1 VEATRASNKEPLSEA
16 KNQEILALQR
26 TKGSR
31 WASIAKGLQ
40 TNRTGLQ
47 ICDHFRS
54 LKGLWSYGWIPHNA
68 GFGFL
73 DLAPSILHSNWF
85 WDYIS

>member
-1 VEATRASNKEPLSEA
+1 VVSGHTISHGRCAVFGGGTIGQAELQAQTHQKSVSWKSKETA
-16 KNQEILALQR
+16 CLAQKMR
-26 TKGSR
+26 
-31 WASIAKGLQ
+31 
-40 TNRTGLQ
+40 
-47 ICDHFRS
+47 
-54 LKGLWSYGWIPHNA
+54 YGWMPHNA

>member
-1 VEATRASNKEPLSEA
+1 VKRGRVADELLVGNFYTEKVHKSEEGRQ
-16 KNQEILALQR
+16 QELVLAFQAE
-26 TKGSR
+26 SHE
-31 WASIAKGLQ
+31 IV
-40 TNRTGLQ
+40 
-47 ICDHFRS
+47 
-54 LKGLWSYGWIPHNA
+54 YGWIPHNA